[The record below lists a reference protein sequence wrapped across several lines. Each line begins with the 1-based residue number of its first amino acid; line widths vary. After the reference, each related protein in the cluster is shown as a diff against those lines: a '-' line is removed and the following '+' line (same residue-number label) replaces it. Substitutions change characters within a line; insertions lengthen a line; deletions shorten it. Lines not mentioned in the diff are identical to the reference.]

1 MAKASCMP
9 YLTSGVGTGDA
20 DSCLV
25 PGRRGIRNTDVLG
38 DLPLPCSVLL
48 RLKSTDCIP
57 VAPLSSG
64 SLLDLAEG
72 APAGDR
78 RWGRAG
84 IGSSCSATT
93 VLRWLLPIVT
103 APPST
108 SSPTFQPSDTVPHL
122 KVSAS
127 QCGQSW
133 GASKPQLG
141 CPCELYLH
149 EKVSSKIVAECSI
162 CV

>member
-1 MAKASCMP
+1 MQIPALCLEGEESEILMRWVTSLCPALFSCTSSPWTASP
-9 YLTSGVGTGDA
+9 W
-20 DSCLV
+20 
-25 PGRRGIRNTDVLG
+25 
-38 DLPLPCSVLL
+38 LPCPL
-48 RLKSTDCIP
+48 
-57 VAPLSSG
+57 APCWLWP
-64 SLLDLAEG
+64 EG
-72 APAGDR
+72 ALAGDR

-108 SSPTFQPSDTVPHL
+108 SSPTFQPSDTLPRL

-133 GASKPQLG
+133 GASKPLLG